1 MSAGMLR
8 VMQPTD
14 DPEHLPRLP
23 VDDRPSSDVDSR
35 VEVIVRTADLRG
47 VAAAMLAQREQILE
61 RWVDVASRQPFH
73 RERPER
79 AVSDHIPALLDA
91 LVSVLQRLDDQGEAP
106 TAPLDDSAVAAA
118 ADAHSRARFEQGLG
132 PVAVVTEFR
141 LLRQEIG
148 RALAVQIDAGTD
160 TADVVAGITLLG
172 DALDGAATVG
182 LTALSDR
189 IEIVRESFLA
199 TTLHDVRQ
207 PITLVEG
214 SLHLADR
221 WLAGG
226 QAETGR
232 VAEAVSDALLATR
245 ELVMMIDTLSDASR
259 VAMGAL
265 DADPEPASLEHIVR
279 EAIAALGP
287 DGRQRVRLDVAAGAR
302 PLGVWDP
309 RLLHRLVANL
319 LGNALKYSAA
329 DETVTV
335 VLRVEADA
343 AIMEVRDHGIGM
355 TPDELD
361 RVFERFARTER
372 ARRSGA
378 NGLGLGLYACRG
390 IVTAHGG
397 SINVASDGHDQGT
410 TVVVTLPI
418 HLDGLD
424 SVDEDQ

>member
-1 MSAGMLR
+1 MFGVCSVLMHRL
-8 VMQPTD
+8 D
-14 DPEHLPRLP
+14 EPEHLPAPP
-23 VDDRPSSDVDSR
+23 VEDRPASDVDSR

-47 VAAAMLAQREQILE
+47 VAAALLAHREQILQ
-61 RWVDVASRQPFH
+61 RWVDVASCQPFH
-73 RERPER
+73 RERPDR

-91 LVSVLQRLDDQGEAP
+91 LVAVLQRSHDQDEAP
-106 TAPLDDSAVAAA
+106 TAPLDDSAVVAAA
-118 ADAHSRARFEQGLG
+118 EAHARARFEQGLG
-132 PVAVVTEFR
+132 PVAIVTEFR

-148 RALAVQIDAGTD
+148 RAMATQLDAGTD

-182 LTALSDR
+182 LTSLSDR
-189 IEIVRESFLA
+189 IETVRESFLA

-221 WLAGG
+221 WLSGG
-226 QAETGR
+226 QPDIER

-259 VAMGAL
+259 VAMAAL

-279 EAIAALGP
+279 EAIAALGH
-287 DGRQRVRLDVAAGAR
+287 DGRERVRLEVANGAR
-302 PLGVWDP
+302 LIGVWDP
-309 RLLHRLVANL
+309 NLLHRLVANL
-319 LGNALKYSAA
+319 LGNALKYSPA
-329 DETVTV
+329 EEPVTV
-335 VLRVEADA
+335 LLRMEADA

-372 ARRSGA
+372 ARQSGA
-378 NGLGLGLYACRG
+378 SGLGLGLYACRG

-397 SINVASDGHDQGT
+397 SIQVESDGHDRGT

-424 SVDEDQ
+424 AVDGD

>member
-1 MSAGMLR
+1 MFGVCSVLMHRL
-8 VMQPTD
+8 D
-14 DPEHLPRLP
+14 EPEHLPAPP
-23 VDDRPSSDVDSR
+23 VEDRPASDVDSR

-47 VAAAMLAQREQILE
+47 VAAALLAHREQILQ
-61 RWVDVASRQPFH
+61 RWVDVASCQPFH
-73 RERPER
+73 RERPDR

-91 LVSVLQRLDDQGEAP
+91 LVAVLQRSHDQDEAP
-106 TAPLDDSAVAAA
+106 TAPLDDSAVVAAA
-118 ADAHSRARFEQGLG
+118 EAHARARFEQGLG
-132 PVAVVTEFR
+132 PVAIVTEFR

-148 RALAVQIDAGTD
+148 RAMATQLDAGTD

-182 LTALSDR
+182 LTSLSDR
-189 IEIVRESFLA
+189 IETVRESFLA

-221 WLAGG
+221 WLSGG
-226 QAETGR
+226 QPDIER

-259 VAMGAL
+259 VAMAAL

-279 EAIAALGP
+279 EAIAALGH
-287 DGRQRVRLDVAAGAR
+287 DGRERVRLEVANGAR
-302 PLGVWDP
+302 LIGVWDP
-309 RLLHRLVANL
+309 NLLHRLVANL
-319 LGNALKYSAA
+319 LGNALKYSPA
-329 DETVTV
+329 EEPVTV
-335 VLRVEADA
+335 LLRMEADA
-343 AIMEVRDHGIGM
+343 AIMEVRDAGIGM

-372 ARRSGA
+372 ARQSGA
-378 NGLGLGLYACRG
+378 SGLGLGLYACRG

-397 SINVASDGHDQGT
+397 SIQVESDGHDRGT

-424 SVDEDQ
+424 AVDGD

>member
-1 MSAGMLR
+1 MSGVCSVLMHR
-8 VMQPTD
+8 ID
-14 DPEHLPRLP
+14 EPEHLPQP
-23 VDDRPSSDVDSR
+23 VDDRPASDVDSR

-47 VAAAMLAQREQILE
+47 VAQALLAQRDQILQ

-73 RERPER
+73 RERPDR
-79 AVSDHIPALLDA
+79 AVADHIPALLDA
-91 LVSVLQRLDDQGEAP
+91 LVAVLQRSHDQDQAP
-106 TAPLDDSAVAAA
+106 QAPLDDSAVAAA
-118 ADAHSRARFEQGLG
+118 AQAHARARFEDGLG

-148 RALAVQIDAGTD
+148 RALAEQLDADTN

-172 DALDGAATVG
+172 DALDGAATIG
-182 LTALSDR
+182 LTVLSDR
-189 IEIVRESFLA
+189 IETVRESFLA

-221 WLAGG
+221 WLSGG
-226 QAETGR
+226 ETETER

-259 VAMGAL
+259 VAMGAI
-265 DADPEPASLEHIVR
+265 DADPEPASLVHIVR
-279 EAIAALGP
+279 EAIAALGH
-287 DGRQRVRLDVAAGAR
+287 DGRERLRLEVANGAR
-302 PLGVWDP
+302 LIGVWDP
-309 RLLHRLVANL
+309 LLLHRLVANL
-319 LGNALKYSAA
+319 LGNALKYSPAE
-329 DETVTV
+329 ETVTV
-335 VLRVEADA
+335 RLRVDAGA

-372 ARRSGA
+372 ARQSGA
-378 NGLGLGLYACRG
+378 SGLGLGLYACRG

-397 SINVASDGHDQGT
+397 SIEVESDGHDRGT
-410 TVVVTLPI
+410 TVLVTLPLN
-418 HLDGLD
+418 LDGLD
-424 SVDEDQ
+424 AVDED